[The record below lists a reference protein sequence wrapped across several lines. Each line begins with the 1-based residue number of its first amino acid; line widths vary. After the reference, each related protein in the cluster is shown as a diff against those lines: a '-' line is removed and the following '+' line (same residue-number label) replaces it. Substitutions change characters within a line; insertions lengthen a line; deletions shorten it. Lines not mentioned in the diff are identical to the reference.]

1 MSSSDL
7 VRRTV
12 RSIAILS
19 ALALP
24 LAGCFR
30 PLYGEA
36 KVGGGSVEAALR
48 GIVVDEVQ
56 DRIGHYLVQELGFE
70 LNGSGEQTAARY
82 RLSMTVKE
90 TIQAAVVNTTTGRA
104 DAATILATVNFTLT
118 EIATSKEIMKAV
130 AFATASYDRSPQR
143 FAAVRAAR
151 DAEIRAAKTLADQL
165 RTRIAAK
172 LATGT

>member
-1 MSSSDL
+1 MSSSD
-7 VRRTV
+7 VVFRAM
-12 RSIAILS
+12 RSGLLLA

-36 KVGGGSVEAALR
+36 LVGGGSVDAALKS
-48 GIVVDEVQ
+48 IVVDEVQ

-70 LNGSGEQTAARY
+70 LNGSGEQPKARY
-82 RLSMTVKE
+82 RLSLTVKE

-118 EIATSKEIMKAV
+118 EIATSKE
-130 AFATASYDRSPQR
+130 
-143 FAAVRAAR
+143 
-151 DAEIRAAKTLADQL
+151 
-165 RTRIAAK
+165 
-172 LATGT
+172 

>member
-1 MSSSDL
+1 MSSYDL
-7 VRRTV
+7 ARRTL
-12 RSIAILS
+12 RSGLILGL
-19 ALALP
+19 LALP

-36 KVGGGSVEAALR
+36 AGGGSVEAALR

-70 LNGSGEQTAARY
+70 LNGSGQQTAARY

-118 EIATSKEIMKAV
+118 EIATKKQVMQAV
-130 AFATASYDRSPQR
+130 AFGTASYDRSPQR

-151 DAEIRAAKTLADQL
+151 DAEIRLAKTLADQL

>member
-1 MSSSDL
+1 MSSYDL
-7 VRRTV
+7 ARRTL
-12 RSIAILS
+12 RSGLILGL
-19 ALALP
+19 LALP

-30 PLYGEA
+30 PLYGVA
-36 KVGGGSVEAALR
+36 AGGGSVEAALR

-118 EIATSKEIMKAV
+118 EIATKKQIMQAV
-130 AFATASYDRSPQR
+130 AFGTASYDRSPQR

-151 DAEIRAAKTLADQL
+151 DAEIRVAKTLADQL